1 MPRRFPCWATQQQ
14 LGGQQSDTARCAYK
28 SSSTAQSARLTTE
41 SRAGRN
47 AFTVF
52 EKGSD
57 VGGVWRENRYPGAA
71 CDSPANLYSYSF
83 EQHDRSTRRYAS
95 QPEILDYLRRCARK
109 HGIESHL
116 KLGTEITHV
125 SFDADAQVWR
135 LRSASG
141 DEHRAR
147 ALVTASGQLSHPS
160 LPSIAGRADPESRAE
175 HPI

>member
-1 MPRRFPCWATQQQ
+1 MAPIEAGRAEDVTQDVAVIGAG
-14 LGGQQSDTARCAYK
+14 LAGLCMAIELK
-28 SSSTAQSARLTTE
+28 
-41 SRAGRN
+41 RAGMH

-57 VGGVWRENRYPGAA
+57 IGGVWRENGYPGAA
-71 CDSPANLYSYSF
+71 CDSPSNLYSYSF

-95 QPEILDYLRRCARK
+95 QPEILGYLKRCARK
-109 HGIESHL
+109 YGIASHL

-125 SFDADAQVWR
+125 SFDSNAQVWR

-147 ALVTASGQLSHPS
+147 
-160 LPSIAGRADPESRAE
+160 
-175 HPI
+175 